1 MQIGTEAATQAGSA
15 LRADRPQGTAVS
27 AGQPAARSADRE
39 ALWTVAQD
47 LEATFI
53 AEMLK
58 HSGLGETSGPFSGG
72 PGEEQFSSFLT
83 QEHARLF
90 TERGG
95 IGLAESIFRALTAQ
109 AGRP

>member
-1 MQIGTEAATQAGSA
+1 M
-15 LRADRPQGTAVS
+15 GTATPR
-27 AGQPAARSADRE
+27 GPEQE

-58 HSGLGETSGPFSGG
+58 HSGLGKTSGPFSGG

>member
-1 MQIGTEAATQAGSA
+1 MTAMVASTGRAGTEVAAGRRTGQA
-15 LRADRPQGTAVS
+15 AD
-27 AGQPAARSADRE
+27 DD
-39 ALWTVAQD
+39 ALWNVAKD
-47 LEATFI
+47 LEATFL

-58 HSGLGETSGPFSGG
+58 QSGLGGPSGSFGGG

-90 TERGG
+90 AERGG

-109 AGRP
+109 AGTP

>member
-1 MQIGTEAATQAGSA
+1 MQIGTEAAARVGSA
-15 LRADRPQGTAVS
+15 LRADRPGAIPGAHPDPT
-27 AGQPAARSADRE
+27 RSAEHE

-58 HSGLGETSGPFSGG
+58 HSGLGATSGPFSGG

-95 IGLAESIFRALTAQ
+95 IGLAENIFRALTAQ